1 MTIDS
6 CLCREPAVESG
17 AIITVTTQYT
27 DDNGRWWERQNS
39 RCLGLCSD
47 LLLKLKKEIEI
58 TGMVSIISVASH
70 TAAQS
75 TAQLHI
81 LMLAGGSQPR
91 VQTAAYGTRPLLC

>member
-70 TAAQS
+70 AAAQS
-75 TAQLHI
+75 TADRTAL
-81 LMLAGGSQPR
+81 GQPLR
-91 VQTAAYGTRPLLC
+91 NRCEVIRGRTCC